1 MNMFWMQLFII
12 ENFFFL
18 DAVMQP
24 IGKFVRKWCWI
35 VTVYLWSLFINRDCV
50 NQNDKNWTICDQMK
64 PEILRISYH
73 TDHFKIIL
81 RSNTVIKL

>member
-1 MNMFWMQLFII
+1 MYVMNMFWMQLSII

-50 NQNDKNWTICDQMK
+50 NQNDKN
-64 PEILRISYH
+64 
-73 TDHFKIIL
+73 
-81 RSNTVIKL
+81 

>member
-1 MNMFWMQLFII
+1 MYVMNMFWMQLFII

-35 VTVYLWSLFINRDCV
+35 VTLYLWSLFINRDCV
-50 NQNDKNWTICDQMK
+50 NQNDKN
-64 PEILRISYH
+64 
-73 TDHFKIIL
+73 
-81 RSNTVIKL
+81 

>member
-1 MNMFWMQLFII
+1 MYVMNMFWMQLFII

-35 VTVYLWSLFINRDCV
+35 VTVYICGVYSL
-50 NQNDKNWTICDQMK
+50 T
-64 PEILRISYH
+64 EIVLIRMI
-73 TDHFKIIL
+73 KIEL
-81 RSNTVIKL
+81 FVIK

>member
-1 MNMFWMQLFII
+1 MYVMNMFWMQLFIT

-50 NQNDKNWTICDQMK
+50 NQNDKN
-64 PEILRISYH
+64 
-73 TDHFKIIL
+73 
-81 RSNTVIKL
+81 